1 MIQILYHLA
10 NVKSIFPKLNP
21 EGKKNKKK
29 IEFTY
34 EYVNN
39 IYTICQGI
47 LLTAGKNDSIFIV
60 IL

>member
-10 NVKSIFPKLNP
+10 IVKSIFPKLNP
-21 EGKKNKKK
+21 EGKKQKK

>member
-1 MIQILYHLA
+1 MIQILYHLVI
-10 NVKSIFPKLNP
+10 VKSIFPKLNP
-21 EGKKNKKK
+21 EGKKQ